1 MYSQLIICILV
12 IALLLITLRLLII
25 ERKLRRIQPIYQ
37 HLKHLINSIPELT
50 WVKDTQSRFLFVN
63 NQFSKAFVLPVKD
76 IIGKTDFDLCSDP
89 EQAQAYVEDDLKTLT
104 DGKIIHCEEAITAID
119 RTPGWSET
127 IKVPIFDEHKQIIGT
142 AGMARDIS
150 QRKEIEHKLSHL
162 AYHDHLTD
170 LPNRI
175 YFVKHINKLLNLNN
189 CAVAIIVFDL
199 NNFKN
204 INDSLGHSSGDDT
217 LIQIAERLKLL
228 IDDNTVIARLSGDEF
243 IIAHNYSKL
252 ENSFEKLQAALLQ
265 QFEQPIILKSVN
277 YKLSASFGIAVAP
290 RDGKNYETLLKNAD
304 LAMHQSKANNHKH
317 CVYFVQKFADE
328 LLYKM
333 NISNQLHQG
342 INKQQFSLVYQ
353 PKINTTSNTLIGM
366 ESLLRW
372 QLDDKQWVSPSD
384 FIPIAEKNGFI
395 IELGNWVIKSVLEQI
410 KNWLDNGIKVVPVS
424 INVSAVQLAQPHFVS
439 YLLQQLERY
448 QIPGNLLEIELTE
461 GVLMENIDTTI
472 TLLKQIRKKDILIS
486 IDDFGTGYSSLSY
499 LPLLPIDTLKIDRAF
514 ISDLHLNTGNQ
525 KIIQSIVSL
534 AQNFNLAVIAEGVEN
549 EQELA
554 ETGRCGINNIQGY
567 YYSRPLA
574 VSELETKWLK
584 KTNSIKINLAS

>member
-1 MYSQLIICILV
+1 MSPLLIICILV
-12 IALLLITLRLLII
+12 SALLILSMRLLIV
-25 ERKLRRIQPIYQ
+25 ERKLRTIQPIYR

-63 NQFSKAFVLPVKD
+63 TQFSKAFSLPKKD

-104 DGKIIHCEEAITAID
+104 EGKILHCEEAITALD
-119 RTPGWSET
+119 RTAGWSET
-127 IKVPIFDEHKQIIGT
+127 IKVPIFDKNKHIIGT

-150 QRKEIEHKLSHL
+150 QRKQAELKITHL

-175 YFVKHINKLLNLNN
+175 YFERHINKLLNLNN

-204 INDSLGHSSGDDT
+204 INDSLGHSSGDET

-228 IDDNTVIARLSGDEF
+228 IDDNTIVARLSGDEF
-243 IIAHNYSKL
+243 IIAHNYSKF
-252 ENSFEKLQAALLQ
+252 ENSFEKLQAALLL
-265 QFEQPIILKSVN
+265 QFEQPILLKNLN

-290 RDGKNYETLLKNAD
+290 RDGRNYETLLKNAD

-317 CVYFVQKFADE
+317 CVYFVQKFADD

-333 NISNQLHQG
+333 RISNQLHQA

-353 PKINTTSNTLIGM
+353 PKIDTTNNTLTGM

-372 QLDDKQWVSPSD
+372 QLDDKQWISPSD

-395 IELGNWVIKSVLEQI
+395 IELGNWVIKSVLKQI
-410 KNWLDNGIKVVPVS
+410 RDWLDNDLNVLPVS
-424 INVSAVQLAQPHFVS
+424 INVSAVQLAQPHFIS

-472 TLLKQIRKKDILIS
+472 TLLEQIRKKNILIS

-499 LPLLPIDTLKIDRAF
+499 LPLLPIDTLKIDRSF

-525 KIIQSIVSL
+525 KIIQSIVNL
-534 AQNFNLAVIAEGVEN
+534 AENFNLSVIAEGVEN

-554 ETGRCGINNIQGY
+554 ETRRCGINNVQGY
-567 YYSRPLA
+567 YYARPLA
-574 VSELETKWLK
+574 VSELEKKWLK
-584 KTNSIKINLAS
+584 SADSMAIDLAS